1 MIELKI
7 KTFDDMSLQTYYA
20 IEKLKNDNTKDAV
33 DFEIELLSILCGCS
47 VDDIL
52 DLPLSKYQALRAEA
66 QYVAD
71 FPTITPNCPDNMVIN
86 GHKYAIS
93 KDLTKITTAQYI
105 DFQNYLKMEN
115 NVQYVLSCFL
125 IPEGKKYGQGYNVDD
140 VINDILQLDIVAA
153 LTVCFFFI
161 NLYLTSIK
169 SILHSLE
176 LRMKKEIK
184 KTKNKEIKKQMLKK
198 LEEIHSLINGAGLT
212 A

>member
-7 KTFDDMSLQTYYA
+7 KSFKDMSLKTYYD
-20 IEKLKNDNTKDAV
+20 IDKLKNKEIDAV
-33 DFEIELLSILCGCS
+33 DFEIELISILCECS
-47 VDDIL
+47 VNDIL
-52 DLPLSKYQALRAEA
+52 DLPISQYQALRAEA
-66 QYVAD
+66 QFVAD
-71 FPTITPNCPDNMVIN
+71 FPDIVPNCPDNMTIN

-93 KDLTKITTAQYI
+93 KDLSKVTTAQYI

-140 VINDILQLDIVAA
+140 VINDIMDLDIIDA

-169 SILHSLE
+169 VILHSLE
-176 LRMKKEIK
+176 SKMKKEIK
-184 KTKNKEIKKQMLKK
+184 KTKNKEMKKQLTKK
-198 LEEIHSLINGAGLT
+198 LEEIHLLINGVG
-212 A
+212 

>member
-7 KTFDDMSLQTYYA
+7 KSFKEMSLKTYY
-20 IEKLKNDNTKDAV
+20 ELDKLKNKKIDAV
-33 DFEIELLSILCGCS
+33 DFEIELISILCECS
-47 VDDIL
+47 VNDIL
-52 DLPLSKYQALRAEA
+52 DLTISEYQAIRAEA
-66 QYVAD
+66 QFVAD
-71 FPTITPNCPDNMVIN
+71 FPDIVPNCPDNMTIN

-93 KDLTKITTAQYI
+93 KDLSKVTTAQYI

-140 VINDILQLDIVAA
+140 VINDIMDLDIIDA

-169 SILHSLE
+169 VILHSLE
-176 LRMKKEIK
+176 SKTKKEIK
-184 KTKNKEIKKQMLKK
+184 KTKNKEMKKQLMKK
-198 LEEIHSLINGAGLT
+198 LEEIHLLINGVG
-212 A
+212 

>member
-7 KTFDDMSLQTYYA
+7 KSFKDMSLKTYY
-20 IEKLKNDNTKDAV
+20 ELDKLKNKKIDAV
-33 DFEIELLSILCGCS
+33 DFEIELISILCGCS

-52 DLPLSKYQALRAEA
+52 DLPISQYQALRAEA
-66 QYVAD
+66 QFVAD
-71 FPTITPNCPDNMVIN
+71 FPDIVPNCPDNMTIN

-93 KDLTKITTAQYI
+93 KDLSKVTTAQYI

-140 VINDILQLDIVAA
+140 VINDIMDLDIIDA

-169 SILHSLE
+169 VILHSLE
-176 LRMKKEIK
+176 SKMKKEIK
-184 KTKNKEIKKQMLKK
+184 KTKNKEMKKQLTKK
-198 LEEIHSLINGAGLT
+198 LEEIHLLINGVG
-212 A
+212 

>member
-7 KTFDDMSLQTYYA
+7 KSFKDMSLKTYYD
-20 IEKLKNDNTKDAV
+20 IDKLKNKEIDAV
-33 DFEIELLSILCGCS
+33 DFEIELISILCECS
-47 VDDIL
+47 VNDIL
-52 DLPLSKYQALRAEA
+52 DLPISQYQALRAEA
-66 QYVAD
+66 QFVAD
-71 FPTITPNCPDNMVIN
+71 FPDIVPNCPDNMTIN

-93 KDLTKITTAQYI
+93 KDLSKVTTAQYI

-140 VINDILQLDIVAA
+140 VINDIMDLDIIDA

-169 SILHSLE
+169 VILHSLE
-176 LRMKKEIK
+176 SKMKKEIK
-184 KTKNKEIKKQMLKK
+184 KTKNKEMKKQLTKK
-198 LEEIHSLINGAGLT
+198 LEEIHSLINGVG
-212 A
+212 